1 MSKQSELV
9 EAIMEL
15 NSEGDDWD
23 AKHLGE
29 LVADWHKK
37 HELQARI
44 DELNSL
50 PHRSVTAL
58 TGSVDQSVIYERLDE
73 LKKELERIEADD

>member
-1 MSKQSELV
+1 MSSQSELV
-9 EAIMEL
+9 EAIIEL
-15 NSEGDDWD
+15 NNMGDGWD
-23 AKHLGE
+23 AQHIDALI
-29 LVADWHKK
+29 ADWHKK
-37 HELQARI
+37 HELEARI

-73 LKKELERIEADD
+73 LKQELEKL